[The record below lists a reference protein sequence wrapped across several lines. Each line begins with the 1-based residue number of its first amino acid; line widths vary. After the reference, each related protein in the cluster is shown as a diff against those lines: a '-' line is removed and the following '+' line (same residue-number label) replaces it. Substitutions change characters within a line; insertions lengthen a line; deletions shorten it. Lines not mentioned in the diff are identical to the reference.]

1 MSDTWDWSDFNDPE
15 DFQKEDAYERSKIQ
29 HKGKL
34 MQIQIL
40 SVQIQTVSTAKG
52 SYQIA
57 DLAFKNLTYQGK
69 VEGKK
74 IASFGVAKASFEVLA
89 TAQPGEVYDVTVV
102 KNAKGFNDWVQMTKG
117 VAGNVTATPASP
129 ASKGAVATSPT
140 AAVRSSYET
149 PEERAKKQ
157 VYIIRQ
163 SSVSSAVAAL
173 SAGAK
178 TPVKFEDVL
187 DFAKKI
193 EKYVFDMDLG
203 ADAFQDVPD
212 FPAEVQ

>member
-1 MSDTWDWSDFNDPE
+1 
-15 DFQKEDAYERSKIQ
+15 
-29 HKGKL
+29 
-34 MQIQIL
+34 MQIQVL
-40 SVQIQTVSTAKG
+40 SVQITTTPTPKG
-52 SYQIA
+52 SYQMA
-57 DLAFKNLTYQGK
+57 DLAYKNLTFQGK

-89 TAQPGEVYDVTVV
+89 TAQPGEIYDVTVV
-102 KNAKGFNDWVQMTKG
+102 KNEKGFNEWTQMVKG
-117 VAGNVTATPASP
+117 VAGNESAPATSP

-163 SSVSSAVAAL
+163 SSVSSACTAL
-173 SAGAK
+173 SVGAK
-178 TPVKFEDVL
+178 TPLKFEDVL

>member
-1 MSDTWDWSDFNDPE
+1 
-15 DFQKEDAYERSKIQ
+15 
-29 HKGKL
+29 

-40 SVQIQTVSTAKG
+40 SVQIQTVPTAKG
-52 SYQIA
+52 SYQVA

-74 IASFGVAKASFEVLA
+74 IMSFGAGKPSFEVLA
-89 TAQPGEVYDVTVV
+89 TAQPGEIYDVTVV
-102 KNAKGFNDWVQMTKG
+102 KNAAGYNDWTAMVKG
-117 VAGNVTATPASP
+117 VAGNDAAPTVQA
-129 ASKGAVATSPT
+129 ASKGAVASSPT

-163 SSVSSAVAAL
+163 SSVSSACTAL
-173 SAGAK
+173 SVGAK

>member
-1 MSDTWDWSDFNDPE
+1 
-15 DFQKEDAYERSKIQ
+15 
-29 HKGKL
+29 

-40 SVQIQTVSTAKG
+40 SVQIQTVPTAKG
-52 SYQIA
+52 SYQVA

-74 IASFGVAKASFEVLA
+74 VMSFGAAKASFDVLA
-89 TAQPGEVYDVTVV
+89 TAQPGEVYEVTVV
-102 KNAKGFNDWVQMTKG
+102 KNPQGYNDWTQMVKG
-117 VAGNVTATPASP
+117 VEGNVAATPASST
-129 ASKGAVATSPT
+129 SKGAVASSPT

-173 SAGAK
+173 SAGVF
-178 TPVKFEDVL
+178 PPIKFEDVL

>member
-1 MSDTWDWSDFNDPE
+1 
-15 DFQKEDAYERSKIQ
+15 
-29 HKGKL
+29 
-34 MQIQIL
+34 MQIQVL
-40 SVQIQTVSTAKG
+40 SVQITTTPTPKG
-52 SYQIA
+52 SYQMA
-57 DLAFKNLTYQGK
+57 DLAYKNLTFQGK

-74 IASFGVAKASFEVLA
+74 LASFGVSKPSFEVLA

-102 KNAKGFNDWVQMTKG
+102 KNEKGFNDWVQMTKG
-117 VAGNVTATPASP
+117 VAGNVTAPATSQ

-163 SSVSSAVAAL
+163 SSVSSAVSAL

-178 TPVKFEDVL
+178 APLKFEDVL

-193 EKYVFDMDLG
+193 EKYVFDMNLG

>member
-1 MSDTWDWSDFNDPE
+1 
-15 DFQKEDAYERSKIQ
+15 
-29 HKGKL
+29 

-40 SVQIQTVSTAKG
+40 SVSIITTPTKTG
-52 SYQIA
+52 SYQMA
-57 DLAFKNLTYQGK
+57 DVAYKNLTFQGK

-74 IASFGVAKASFEVLA
+74 LASFGVSKPSFEVLA

-102 KNAKGFNDWVQMTKG
+102 KNDKGYNDWTQMVKG
-117 VAGNVTATPASP
+117 VEGNVTATPASST
-129 ASKGAVATSPT
+129 SKGAVASSPT

-163 SSVSSAVAAL
+163 SSVSSACTAL
-173 SAGAK
+173 SVGAK
-178 TPVKFEDVL
+178 TPLKFEDVL